1 MQRQRIVIMAIALAA
16 LVVAVAAAPKAEAK
30 KGLFA
35 PLEIGQQVGLKE
47 AAGGYTI
54 SVMPGIPLGQK
65 VIEVGSD
72 YVVLE
77 DPTGTTQT
85 RIPAT
90 AVRAVVV
97 TRLPKDK

>member
-1 MQRQRIVIMAIALAA
+1 MKHPRLVLAAVAVAALA
-16 LVVAVAAAPKAEAK
+16 VAVAAAPKAEPK

-35 PLEIGQQVGLKE
+35 PLEVGQQVGLKE

-54 SVMPGIPLGQK
+54 SVMPGVPLGLK
-65 VIEVGSD
+65 VIEVGGD

-85 RIPAT
+85 RIPIT

-97 TRLPKDK
+97 TKLPKDK

>member
-1 MQRQRIVIMAIALAA
+1 MKRQQIVVVTVALVALAA
-16 LVVAVAAAPKAEAK
+16 AVAAAPKAEAK

-35 PLEIGQQVGLKE
+35 PLRVGQQVGLKE

-65 VIEVGSD
+65 VIEVGTD

-97 TRLPKDK
+97 TKLPRDK